1 MILTLANGYGQ
12 EKLCRDIRGHQFY
25 CRYRM
30 LILRKAALF
39 LNGSLSDKSAD
50 SLIEIQSHIF
60 AQGFKGITDIKVGPD
75 GYLYIL
81 TYERPGGE
89 GAIYRIIP
97 KEMYL

>member
-1 MILTLANGYGQ
+1 MIFLLEILYTAIFITLSETEN
-12 EKLCRDIRGHQFY
+12 RD
-25 CRYRM
+25 
-30 LILRKAALF
+30 ALF

-97 KEMYL
+97 RNV

>member
-1 MILTLANGYGQ
+1 MIFLLDIIYGNLYHF
-12 EKLCRDIRGHQFY
+12 ELNENRD
-25 CRYRM
+25 
-30 LILRKAALF
+30 ALF

-50 SLIEIQSHIF
+50 SLTEIQSHIF

-97 KEMYL
+97 RNV